1 MDGFGGMNCHVV
13 GCGGTLTSQNTSQ
26 LITVPDVTGIT
37 WGCIWIIDSPAYS
50 AINIKVDEISYE
62 NCHDFT
68 LEIWKGL
75 LVSNIYPVKI
85 SVQYCNPLKWRIE

>member
-1 MDGFGGMNCHVV
+1 MDGFGGMTCHVV
-13 GCGGTLTSQNTSQ
+13 GCGGTLTSQETSQ
-26 LITVPDVTGIT
+26 LLTVPNVTGIT

-50 AINIKVDEISYE
+50 AINIKIDEISYE

-75 LVSNIYPVKI
+75 FVSNIFGALLRVLFSTLI
-85 SVQYCNPLKWRIE
+85 L